1 MKKTTLLLFTA
12 FAIMASAVSC
22 QKEQIKNNIPLE
34 EQAKESALLSINIC
48 TPATKAQGSE
58 HGNSANDAKINTLEI
73 LIFNNEQGAENGL
86 LEVYKN
92 LSGSQLTDLSNIE
105 ITATTGAKKL
115 FIIGNSHIGNTLRS
129 ITKYSDFEAI
139 ESSLL
144 SENTQDFCMTYSSE
158 TTLAPVTEITADL
171 TRLVA
176 RVKLGSLKT
185 NFTGTSFEG
194 KSLEDVKIYLLNAH
208 SNKLLYNG
216 NAPSNST
223 IFNYKRAKTSDY
235 ESAEMNGILY
245 ESISSPLAPLG
256 EITSHYFY
264 CYENLLELE
273 TETDRYTRLVIE
285 GKLNGTIYYYP
296 ININREGF
304 GYVSTTS
311 HKGVKRNASYSINC
325 TITGIGSNNP
335 DEIIENST
343 ISVDITVTEWE
354 DVDSAEINF

>member
-1 MKKTTLLLFTA
+1 MKKITLLLF
-12 FAIMASAVSC
+12 ASVALLASVASC
-22 QKEQIKNNIPLE
+22 QKEQIENNTPSE

-48 TPATKAQGSE
+48 TPATKASGSE
-58 HGNSANDAKINTLEI
+58 HGNSANDANINTIDI
-73 LIFNNEQGAENGL
+73 LIFNNGAGAENGL

-115 FIIGNSHIGNTLRS
+115 FIIGNSHIGSRLKS
-129 ITKYSDFEAI
+129 ITKLSDFEAI

-144 SENTQDFCMTYSSE
+144 NENVKDFCMTYSSE
-158 TTLAPVTEITADL
+158 TTLAPVTEITAEL

-185 NFTGTSFEG
+185 NFAETSFEG
-194 KSLEDVKIYLLNAH
+194 MPLEDVKIYLLNAH

-216 NAPSNST
+216 EAAGNST
-223 IFNYKRAKTSDY
+223 IFNYKRAATSEY
-235 ESAEMNGILY
+235 ESAKMDGILY
-245 ESISSPLAPLG
+245 EEMNSPLTPSS
-256 EITSHYFY
+256 EITSRFFY
-264 CYENLLELE
+264 CYENLLVSE
-273 TETDRYTRLVIE
+273 TVSDRFTRLVIE
-285 GKLNGTIYYYP
+285 GKLNGTTYYYP

-325 TITGIGSNNP
+325 VISGIGSNDP
-335 DEIIENST
+335 DEIIENSA
-343 ISVDITVTEWE
+343 ISVDITVTDWE
-354 DVDSAEINF
+354 DVDTAEINF

>member
-1 MKKTTLLLFTA
+1 MKKITLLLF
-12 FAIMASAVSC
+12 ASVALLASVASC
-22 QKEQIKNNIPLE
+22 QKEQIKNNTPSE
-34 EQAKESALLSINIC
+34 EQAKESALLSIKIC

-73 LIFNNEQGAENGL
+73 LIFNNGAGAENGL

-105 ITATTGAKKL
+105 ITATTGAKKI
-115 FIIGNSHIGNTLRS
+115 FIIGNSHIGNTLKS

-144 SENTQDFCMTYSSE
+144 KENTQDFCMTYSSE
-158 TTLAPVTEITADL
+158 TTLAPVTEITAEL
-171 TRLVA
+171 TRMVA
-176 RVKLGSLKT
+176 RIKLGTLKT

-216 NAPSNST
+216 EAAGSNS
-223 IFNYKRAKTSDY
+223 IFNYKRAATSDY
-235 ESAEMNGILY
+235 ESAEMEGILY
-245 ESISSPLAPLG
+245 EEINSPLSPSS
-256 EITSHYFY
+256 EITSRFFY
-264 CYENLLELE
+264 CYENLLASE
-273 TETDRYTRLVIE
+273 TASDRFTRLVIE
-285 GKLNGTIYYYP
+285 GKLNGTTYYYP

-304 GYVSTTS
+304 GYVETTS

-325 TITGIGSNNP
+325 TITGIGSNDP